1 MALLLMAESPI
12 EECFLLLDTP
22 VKSQME
28 TTEKVMETLDYAGAL
43 QLFFLDCISPLH
55 GGHN

>member
-1 MALLLMAESPI
+1 M
-12 EECFLLLDTP
+12 FLLLDTP
-22 VKSQME
+22 VKSRME

-43 QLFFLDCISPLH
+43 QLFFLDCISPLQ